1 VKPITLAELAAVP
14 KTEADVQAVVR
25 G

>member
-14 KTEADVQAVVR
+14 KTEADIQAVVR

>member
-1 VKPITLAELAAVP
+1 VKPITLAELAAMP
-14 KTEADVQAVVR
+14 KTEADIQAVVR